1 MPAAL
6 RAQIA
11 AVEAALPADQ
21 LGQPAP
27 RWTLTWLEGRP
38 IAELDTGVIVT
49 LDADGE
55 AVVTH
60 DDEDGFALGLSRPA
74 RRPRRPPASCR
85 RAADGSRRVAA
96 TKITTAPISIGS
108 RRS

>member
-1 MPAAL
+1 MQLGTRWSAGATPPSSVPEAL

-11 AVEAALPADQ
+11 AVEAALPADP

-49 LDADGE
+49 LGADGA

-60 DDEDGFALGLSRPA
+60 DDEAGFA
-74 RRPRRPPASCR
+74 
-85 RAADGSRRVAA
+85 
-96 TKITTAPISIGS
+96 
-108 RRS
+108 

>member
-1 MPAAL
+1 VPAAL

-11 AVEAALPADQ
+11 AVEAATPGDA

-38 IAELDTGVIVT
+38 IAELDTGVIVS

-55 AVVTH
+55 AVVAH
-60 DDEDGFALGLSRPA
+60 DDEDGFG
-74 RRPRRPPASCR
+74 
-85 RAADGSRRVAA
+85 
-96 TKITTAPISIGS
+96 
-108 RRS
+108 

>member
-1 MPAAL
+1 MQLCTRWTAGAQPPAAVPAAL
-6 RAQIA
+6 HAQLA
-11 AVEAALPADQ
+11 AVEATLPADP

-60 DDEDGFALGLSRPA
+60 DDDSGFA
-74 RRPRRPPASCR
+74 
-85 RAADGSRRVAA
+85 
-96 TKITTAPISIGS
+96 
-108 RRS
+108 

>member
-1 MPAAL
+1 MRPLSSASNSRRRRPDMQLGTRWTAGAQPPASVPPGL
-6 RAQIA
+6 HAQIA

-49 LDADGE
+49 FDVDGE
-55 AVVTH
+55 PVVMH
-60 DDEDGFALGLSRPA
+60 DDEDGFG
-74 RRPRRPPASCR
+74 
-85 RAADGSRRVAA
+85 
-96 TKITTAPISIGS
+96 
-108 RRS
+108 